1 MPRTQL
7 RRLGIASL
15 AFGVG
20 FASGSALAQAD
31 AGSAG
36 ASSPDLGGT
45 SLFQTTVGTPGTAI
59 GTALAPTDPNAPQSG
74 TARRP
79 VDAEALADLLRG
91 DNGLSLTFGRNPL
104 DFAPHFAQPPS
115 DSGRRLGQA
124 QFGGIQT
131 SVDTA
136 GAVGGAGPAQTGAN
150 SGPALFRG
158 DNGLGVASGQNPQ
171 GFTQQQSSKG
181 RGVGQAQLAAD
192 DDLNGKRL
200 GQLRRSVDATIA
212 AQVSSAKS
220 ALVAN
225 TIADQAVNARNPL
238 VANAIA
244 DQVASANSA
253 LVANTI
259 ADEVVSAKNPLVANA
274 IAAANVDSASLNE
287 GSPGLVV
294 AASDNGLR
302 LGQAQPA
309 ADDFSAK
316 GLGHLRR
323 SGGADHPGIG
333 PVSFSDGSPEVL
345 AAAPS
350 PVPEPANLLLLA
362 LGLLVLGARA
372 VLRRGR

>member
-7 RRLGIASL
+7 RRLAIASL
-15 AFGVG
+15 GLGVG
-20 FASGSALAQAD
+20 FASAGALAQAD
-31 AGSAG
+31 AGAAG
-36 ASSPDLGGT
+36 AGAAGAGSLDLGGT
-45 SLFQTTVGTPGTAI
+45 SLFQTTVATPGTLS
-59 GTALAPTDPNAPQSG
+59 GTAPAPTDPNAPQSA

-79 VDAEALADLLRG
+79 VDAEALAELLRG

-104 DFAPHFAQPPS
+104 DFAPHFALQPS
-115 DSGRRLGQA
+115 DSGRRLGQT
-124 QFGGIQT
+124 QFFGGTQT
-131 SVDTA
+131 NVDT

-150 SGPALFRG
+150 SAPALFRG

-171 GFTQQQSSKG
+171 GFTPQQSSKG
-181 RGVGQAQLAAD
+181 RGAGQAQLAAD

-200 GQLRRSVDATIA
+200 GQLRRSVEATTA
-212 AQVSSAKS
+212 AQVASAKS

-225 TIADQAVNARNPL
+225 TIADQVASAKSALVASTIVEEVLSANNAL

-244 DQVASANSA
+244 
-253 LVANTI
+253 T
-259 ADEVVSAKNPLVANA
+259 
-274 IAAANVDSASLNE
+274 ANVNSTATVPGTTPASSNE
-287 GSPGLVV
+287 GSPAVVV

-309 ADDFSAK
+309 ALDDFNGK
-316 GLGHLRR
+316 LLGQLRR
-323 SGGADHPGIG
+323 SGSADHPGIG
-333 PVSFSDGSPEVL
+333 PVSLGDGSPEVL

-372 VLRRGR
+372 VMRRGR